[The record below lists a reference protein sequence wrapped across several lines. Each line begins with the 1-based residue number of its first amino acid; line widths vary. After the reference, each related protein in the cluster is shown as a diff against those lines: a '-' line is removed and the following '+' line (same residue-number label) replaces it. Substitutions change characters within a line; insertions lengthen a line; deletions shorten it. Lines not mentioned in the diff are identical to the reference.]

1 MTVTRSYTAHIDQPL
16 SGLLDGSQQLGM
28 RKPSGNRHQHV
39 TQSLGPSSSDQP
51 RGVINAGK
59 SPALVIHFRDR
70 HQRIQNM
77 NNSFRLARARK
88 LRGQLDIWS
97 KVLDLL
103 LNLGEADNK
112 LSSNKRTLL
121 SPLDI
126 IHMKI
131 EKL

>member
-1 MTVTRSYTAHIDQPL
+1 
-16 SGLLDGSQQLGM
+16 M
-28 RKPSGNRHQHV
+28 RKSSGNRHQHV

-51 RGVINAGK
+51 RGVINARK
-59 SPALVIHFRDR
+59 SPALVIHFRYR
-70 HQRIQNM
+70 HQCIQDM
-77 NNSFRLARARK
+77 NNSFRLTGARE
-88 LRGQLDIWS
+88 LRGQLDILS

-112 LSSNKRTLL
+112 LSSNKRGLI

-126 IHMKI
+126 VYVKI